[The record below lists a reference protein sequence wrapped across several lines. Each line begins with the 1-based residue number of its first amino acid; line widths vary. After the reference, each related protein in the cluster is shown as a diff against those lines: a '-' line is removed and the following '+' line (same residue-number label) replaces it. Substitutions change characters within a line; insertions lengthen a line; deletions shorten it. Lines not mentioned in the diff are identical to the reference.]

1 MTLSG
6 RTIAR
11 LAAPFEGGA
20 GPSHSTIDNI
30 WLGEDAAEYLPSEGN
45 KAERVRGGLK
55 ALRDGRAAGPFGA
68 AVPASPEKLRRV
80 AEELA
85 ERLLSSELVAAD
97 DVAEALGSAPYA
109 RSTTTTDAEHPA
121 AAKSATTVA
130 SESAPI
136 FVVHG
141 HDHGL
146 LHQTV
151 RVLERATSRE
161 VVILHEQANA
171 GRTLLEKFEMHAST
185 AAFAVVLLTPD
196 DTGGARGQAQHTRAR
211 QNVIFELGFFFG
223 RLGRDRVAVLLA
235 PGVDQPSDIA
245 GLVYIS
251 VDDGGSWKYTLAREL
266 TASGITVALDRIP

>member
-45 KAERVRGGLK
+45 KADRVRGGLK

-68 AVPASPEKLRRV
+68 AVSASPEKLRRV
-80 AEELA
+80 AGELA
-85 ERLLSSELVAAD
+85 ERLLSSGLVAAD
-97 DVAEALGSAPYA
+97 DVGEALDGAPNTP
-109 RSTTTTDAEHPA
+109 SITTTVAERPT
-121 AAKSATTVA
+121 AAKAATMMA

-151 RVLERATSRE
+151 RVLERATSRD
-161 VVILHEQANA
+161 VVILHEQASA
-171 GRTLLEKFEMHAST
+171 GRTLLEKFEMHTST

-196 DTGGARGQAQHTRAR
+196 DTGGPRGQAQHARAR

-235 PGVDQPSDIA
+235 PGVDQPSDA
-245 GLVYIS
+245 F
-251 VDDGGSWKYTLAREL
+251 
-266 TASGITVALDRIP
+266 RI

>member
-20 GPSHSTIDNI
+20 GPGHLTIDNI

-85 ERLLSSELVAAD
+85 MRLLSSELVAAD
-97 DVAEALGSAPYA
+97 DVAEALGSAP
-109 RSTTTTDAEHPA
+109 STPPTTTAAEGPT
-121 AAKSATTVA
+121 AAKPATMVA
-130 SESAPI
+130 SASAPI

-151 RVLERATSRE
+151 RVLERATSRD
-161 VVILHEQANA
+161 VVILHERASA
-171 GRTLLEKFEMHAST
+171 GRTLLEKFETHAST

-196 DTGGARGQAQHTRAR
+196 DTGGPRGQAQHPRAR

-245 GLVYIS
+245 GLVYIP

-266 TASGITVALDRIP
+266 TASGIAVDFDRIP

>member
-1 MTLSG
+1 MG
-6 RTIAR
+6 
-11 LAAPFEGGA
+11 
-20 GPSHSTIDNI
+20 
-30 WLGEDAAEYLPSEGN
+30 
-45 KAERVRGGLK
+45 
-55 ALRDGRAAGPFGA
+55 
-68 AVPASPEKLRRV
+68 
-80 AEELA
+80 
-85 ERLLSSELVAAD
+85 SEL
-97 DVAEALGSAPYA
+97 
-109 RSTTTTDAEHPA
+109 
-121 AAKSATTVA
+121 
-130 SESAPI
+130 API

-151 RVLERATSRE
+151 RVLERATSRN

-196 DTGGARGQAQHTRAR
+196 DTGGAHGQQQYARAR

-245 GLVYIS
+245 GLVYIP
-251 VDDGGSWKYTLAREL
+251 VDEGGPWKYTLAREL
-266 TASGITVALDRIP
+266 TASGIAVALDRIP